1 MQDNTSGG
9 IKPYVR
15 GIKSMREFF
24 SASTPCSS
32 GCQYCFAK
40 WGNKNTEFLQADSTQ
55 RVEDGTIVYPCCDG
69 EFLRQQ
75 RYIECMRDF
84 SHKSKKVYFSISTKQ
99 SIADEEIARIGEFDR
114 ELRSTNRGFVKLAI
128 SISNISM
135 LEEIEPGTI
144 SYLQRLEL
152 AEKIQKEGI
161 FFSLTIKP
169 ILPFIQTE
177 EYRTIIKDF
186 SRYTKYFLLG
196 GLYVN
201 KETEFYS
208 RYISP
213 NTKIIRRV
221 VSWLPD
227 HPVWDYVEDEAQF
240 RQIREYAEQ
249 IGNLIFDSDEQLINY
264 YIGQGA
270 GLWKPS

>member
-1 MQDNTSGG
+1 M
-9 IKPYVR
+9 R

-40 WGNKNTEFLQADSTQ
+40 WGNKHTEFLQVDSAQ

-114 ELRSTNRGFVKLAI
+114 ELGSTNRGFVKLAI

-135 LEEIEPGTI
+135 LEEIEPRTL
-144 SYLQRLEL
+144 SYLQRLAL
-152 AEKIQKEGI
+152 AEKIQKEGL
-161 FFSLTIKP
+161 FFSVTIKP
-169 ILPFIQTE
+169 ILPFIE
-177 EYRTIIKDF
+177 VDEYCTIINDF
-186 SRYTKYFLLG
+186 SKYTNYFLMG
-196 GLYVN
+196 GLYIN
-201 KETEFYS
+201 KGTKFYS
-208 RYISP
+208 QYILP
-213 NTKIIRRV
+213 GTKVTQRV
-221 VSWLPD
+221 VNWLPD
-227 HPVWDYVEDEAQF
+227 HPEWDYIEDEVQF
-240 RQIREYAEQ
+240 RQVREHAAQ
-249 IGNLIFDSDEQLINY
+249 TGNLTFDSDDQLIRY
-264 YIGQGA
+264 YIEQRC
-270 GLWKPS
+270 